1 MQAHS
6 LPKMD
11 DTTFSKF
18 DLNAYMSMSWQNC
31 KMTTEVVN
39 RKVGD
44 KAVVFNEMLNFG
56 L

>member
-18 DLNAYMSMSWQNC
+18 DLNAYMTMSWQNSI
-31 KMTTEVVN
+31 MTTKVVD
-39 RKVGD
+39 RKAGD
-44 KAVVFNEMLNFG
+44 NAVVFNEMLNFG